1 MMAAGPGD
9 LLGAPPVPEAA
20 PAPGPTDAPPW
31 GGRRVALVV
40 LLGVILLVAVAVGA
54 RAAVTRASLGPS
66 VTGAWLDALDAVL
79 GVAAGAVVAL
89 LVAAIIVGALQRRRR
104 GPDEREWE
112 RETPPVYVLLFIG
125 GFALAVLWL
134 LLNAPRRRYGGVAPI
149 VSHGVPQASAPVAGP
164 PPSSPTALVAGVLA
178 GIVLVALATL
188 VLLIRARS
196 RHAPP
201 VALPD
206 EPSPLLGVVDAAL
219 EALDSDADPRRAVIA
234 AYATMERLLAAAGSP
249 RRPADAPT
257 EHLERS
263 LVLLGSGRGSARRL
277 TELFE
282 RARFSVQAID
292 EQVRRSA
299 FEALA
304 AVRRDLEQ
312 V

>member
-1 MMAAGPGD
+1 M
-9 LLGAPPVPEAA
+9 
-20 PAPGPTDAPPW
+20 
-31 GGRRVALVV
+31 LVV
-40 LLGVILLVAVAVGA
+40 LPVGVILLVAVAIGA
-54 RAAVTRASLGPS
+54 HGAVTRTALAPS
-66 VTGAWLDALDAVL
+66 VSGAWLDALYAVI

-89 LVAAIIVGALQRRRR
+89 LVAAVVSGAFRRRRR
-104 GPDEREWE
+104 GPDESQWKRP
-112 RETPPVYVLLFIG
+112 TSPVCALLFIG

-134 LLNAPRRRYGGVAPI
+134 LINAPRRSIGDLP
-149 VSHGVPQASAPVAGP
+149 ASASGGAAAPSRVVTGP

-178 GIVLVALATL
+178 GIVLVALAAL
-188 VLLIRARS
+188 CLLIRARS

-201 VALPD
+201 LAPPG
-206 EPSPLLGVVDAAL
+206 EASPLQGAVDAAL

-249 RRPADAPT
+249 RRAADVPT

-263 LVLLGSGRGSARRL
+263 LVLLGSGRASARRL

-282 RARFSVQAID
+282 RARFSVQTID
-292 EQVRRSA
+292 EQVRRAA

-304 AVRRDLEQ
+304 AVRRDLEP